1 MAKLNMPKPEE
12 SNANKEWRLI
22 EKLVLSMQAEQR
34 KDRRWRI
41 FFRLLGFAYLI
52 LMLTLFYPMRS
63 GDSTSEPTEPHT
75 AIVDVQGVI
84 ADSAD
89 GSIASADIITK
100 SLRSAFAAKHAKAV
114 LLRINSPGGSPVQ
127 SHYIFA
133 EIMRLKSLHPEKKVY
148 AVITE
153 MGASGAYYVAAAAD
167 EIYVDPSSIVGS
179 IGVIMAGFGFEEAIN
194 KLGIERRVLTSGE
207 NKALMDP
214 FAPLNEAQKAHFQ
227 SMLDDVHQEFI
238 NAVKQGRGD
247 RINADEQVDL
257 FSGLVWSGQRAVELG
272 LADGFGSPGSV
283 ARDIIKTEKVANYTE
298 KPNPFERWLK
308 GFGVSVGHGIASS
321 LNLNNQLQ

>member
-1 MAKLNMPKPEE
+1 MPNPEQ
-12 SNANKEWRLI
+12 SGNSKEWRLI

-41 FFRLLGFAYLI
+41 FFRLLGFGYLI
-52 LMLTLFYPMRS
+52 LMFTLFYPMRS
-63 GDSTSEPTEPHT
+63 GESTTEHSEPHT

-84 ADSAD
+84 ADAAD
-89 GSIASADIITK
+89 GSVASADIITK
-100 SLRSAFAAKHAKAV
+100 SLRNAFAAKQAQAV

-133 EIMRLKSLHPEKKVY
+133 EIMRLKAQHPEKKVY

-179 IGVIMAGFGFEEAIN
+179 IGVIMAGFGFEEAIS
-194 KLGIERRVLTSGE
+194 KLGIERRVLTAGE

-214 FAPLNEAQKAHFQ
+214 FGPLNKEQQAHFQ
-227 SMLDDVHQEFI
+227 AMLNDVHEEFI
-238 NAVKQGRGD
+238 KAVKQGRGE
-247 RINADEQVDL
+247 RINVAENTDL

-298 KPNPFERWLK
+298 KPNPFDRWLK
-308 GFGVSVGHGIASS
+308 GFGVSVGQGIANS
-321 LNLNNQLQ
+321 LNVNQRLQ